1 MSNTSGFEEVRQKTY
16 ADTEPAPRFR
26 YGPRE
31 ATGTLVNGICMSLGG
46 SIAYMLE
53 EISTSN
59 NEPLFSTVQN
69 HPIASSVTFGLTF
82 RVIAYFLRNGG
93 SSAIG
98 DVITRLWDKINI
110 KEVKND

>member
-1 MSNTSGFEEVRQKTY
+1 MSNISGFEEVRKREY
-16 ADTEPAPRFR
+16 RETEPAGRFR

-46 SIAYMLE
+46 SLAYLLE
-53 EISTSN
+53 EISISN
-59 NEPLFSTVQN
+59 NEPLFGAVQD

-98 DVITRLWDKINI
+98 DIVTKLWDKFNT
-110 KEVKND
+110 KEV